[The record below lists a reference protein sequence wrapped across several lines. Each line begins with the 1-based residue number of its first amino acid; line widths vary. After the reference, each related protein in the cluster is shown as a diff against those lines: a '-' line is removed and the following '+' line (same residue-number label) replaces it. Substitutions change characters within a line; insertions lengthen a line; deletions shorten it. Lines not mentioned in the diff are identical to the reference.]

1 VQVNPTI
8 GKKRL
13 TKAIERTATWFQA
26 FVTACKAAGIEFS
39 SGAIEHA
46 PFLFGVAQYNTSY
59 APQLPLLVK
68 HMLSQGARGELQCCS
83 CSLLAN
89 LAYPAICTWLYSV
102 APLTQFASSH
112 TQA

>member
-1 VQVNPTI
+1 LQVNPTI

-46 PFLFGVAQYNTSY
+46 PFLFGVAQYNASY

-68 HMLSQGARGELQCCS
+68 HMLSQGARGELQCYS
-83 CSLLAN
+83 CSLLAC
-89 LAYPAICTWLYSV
+89 LAYLAIWSIV
-102 APLTQFASSH
+102 SRP
-112 TQA
+112 